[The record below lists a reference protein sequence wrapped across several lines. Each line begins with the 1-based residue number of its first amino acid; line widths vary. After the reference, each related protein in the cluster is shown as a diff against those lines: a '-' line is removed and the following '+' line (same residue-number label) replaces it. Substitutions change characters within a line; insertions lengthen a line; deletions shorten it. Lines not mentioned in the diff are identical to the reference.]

1 MILKKDWSDSYDTTG
16 CVSCFYTHGN
26 AHGSMDRE
34 RSQGPAAVSGQ
45 LRHRHRQYPVK
56 GQNENVVEEVNYGKM
71 ISEAIAC

>member
-1 MILKKDWSDSYDTTG
+1 MEAGIGKDRR
-16 CVSCFYTHGN
+16 V
-26 AHGSMDRE
+26 
-34 RSQGPAAVSGQ
+34 PAAVSGQ